1 MSSGGG
7 PARVL
12 VVDDNES
19 NREVLARRLSLRGYA
34 VETAEDG
41 EKALA
46 SVETSPP
53 DLILLDVMMPGLSGF
68 DVLERL
74 RKRFEAGDLPVIMAT
89 ARDASE
95 DVVRALTLGANDYV
109 TKPLDFPIVLARVRT
124 HLELRRAR
132 QELRETAERLRE
144 AQERVAGLEAS
155 SSRALLDLPSWAAS
169 VAAEL
174 APAAGVREI
183 GIFLVEEG
191 ATSPLVPTSVAAPDA
206 SVLWQSASARRPAA
220 YEAGTVVAAV
230 GMTGQL
236 LGGLAVPVRAEDV
249 DETQERILASFA
261 HQLAGTL
268 ELTRVREQLAA
279 ERVRKEA
286 SRRQLI
292 ERGVDLVLAC
302 PACGRCYDHRTER
315 CAKDGQLLEA
325 PWTLPFRILERYRL
339 VRILGEGGMGTVF
352 SARDERLNRDV
363 AMKILKPEHFGAPA
377 VRGRF
382 EQEARAL
389 GQIDHPGVV
398 TIFDTGELEEGSV
411 FIVTEL
417 LRGRD
422 LELLVRVHGAG
433 RPEQVGSL
441 LSQAGLAL
449 AAAHRAGVLHRD
461 IKPGNVFLVPD
472 AGGFRVKMVDFGL
485 AKSMRVSSGLTQ
497 SGLIVGTPAYMS
509 PEQIQERALDGRSDL
524 YSLAVVAFEA
534 LTSRRI
540 VRSTDLFEIFSEV
553 VKGEPPRLSDYVA
566 GLPSGAD
573 AVFAGAL
580 AKSPRDRPATV
591 DAWTREVAS
600 LLEDVPSAVP
610 GWPQESGSGEVPRMG
625 GSEEHRTLP
634 YRRP

>member
-1 MSSGGG
+1 MTTGDG

-19 NREVLARRLSLRGYA
+19 NREVLARRLSVKGYV

-41 EKALA
+41 ERALA
-46 SVETSPP
+46 LVEAAPP

-68 DVLERL
+68 DVLDRL
-74 RKRFEAGDLPVIMAT
+74 RKSHEAGDLPVIMAT

-124 HLELRRAR
+124 HLELKRAR

-144 AQERVAGLEAS
+144 AQGRIAGLEAS
-155 SSRALLDLPSWAAS
+155 SSQALRDLPSWAAS
-169 VAAEL
+169 VASEL
-174 APAAGVREI
+174 AGAAGVREI
-183 GIFLVEEG
+183 GIFLVEEAG
-191 ATSPLVPTSVAAPDA
+191 PRALVPTGVSPP
-206 SVLWQSASARRPAA
+206 SASALWAAASSRRPAA
-220 YEAGTVVAAV
+220 YEGGAVVAAV
-230 GMTGQL
+230 GMTGEL
-236 LGGLAVPVRAEDV
+236 LGGLAVPRLVEELQ
-249 DETQERILASFA
+249 ETQQRILASFA
-261 HQLAGTL
+261 HQLAGSL
-268 ELTRVREQLAA
+268 ELARVREQLAA
-279 ERVRKEA
+279 ERAKKEA

-302 PACGRCYDHRTER
+302 PVCGRCYDHRTER
-315 CAKDGQLLEA
+315 CEKDGELLEA
-325 PWTLPFRILERYRL
+325 PRTLPYRILDRYRL

-398 TIFDTGELEEGSV
+398 TIYDTGELDEGSV
-411 FIVTEL
+411 FLVTEL

-433 RPEQVGSL
+433 RPDQVASL
-441 LSQAGLAL
+441 LRQAGAAL

-461 IKPGNVFLVPD
+461 IKPGNLFLVPH
-472 AGGFRVKMVDFGL
+472 GSGFRVKMLDFGL

-509 PEQIQERALDGRSDL
+509 PEQIQEKALDGRSDL

-534 LTSRRI
+534 LTARRL
-540 VRSTDLFEIFSEV
+540 VRATDLFEIFSEV
-553 VKGEPPRLSDYVA
+553 VRGEPPRLSDYLA
-566 GLPSGAD
+566 GVPARTDGA
-573 AVFAGAL
+573 FASAL
-580 AKSPRDRPATV
+580 ARSPLDRPAAV
-591 DAWTREVAS
+591 DAWTEEVSA
-600 LLEDVPSAVP
+600 LLERLPAASA
-610 GWPQESGSGEVPRMG
+610 GWPPESGSGELPRVAG
-625 GSEEHRTLP
+625 PDENRTLP
-634 YRRP
+634 YHRP

>member
-1 MSSGGG
+1 MTSGGG

-46 SVETSPP
+46 SVEASPP

-109 TKPLDFPIVLARVRT
+109 TKPLDFPLVLARVRT

-174 APAAGVREI
+174 APAAGVHEI

-191 ATSPLVPTSVAAPDA
+191 VTVPLVPTGVTAPEA
-206 SVLWQSASARRPAA
+206 SVLWESASARRPAA
-220 YEAGTVVAAV
+220 YEGGTVVAAV
-230 GMTGQL
+230 GMTGEL

-249 DETQERILASFA
+249 DETQKRILASFA

-315 CAKDGQLLEA
+315 CQKDGQLLEA

-363 AMKILKPEHFGAPA
+363 AMKVLKPEHFGAPA

-472 AGGFRVKMVDFGL
+472 TVGFRVKMVDFGL

-553 VKGEPPRLSDYVA
+553 VKGEPPRLSDFVA

-591 DAWTREVAS
+591 DAWTKEVAS
-600 LLEDVPSAVP
+600 LLEGVPSAVP
-610 GWPQESGSGEVPRMG
+610 GWPQESGSGEVPRMA
-625 GSEEHRTLP
+625 GSEDHRTLP